1 MFNKSQIMFVRLAT
15 LLYCVVQYAYTARM
29 AIMKIDT
36 KLETYASNKKEE
48 VVQSSIKAEVLLNQE
63 KAVLESIDS
72 RYIYIYI

>member
-1 MFNKSQIMFVRLAT
+1 
-15 LLYCVVQYAYTARM
+15 M